1 MLNMFIYFFE
11 LESEHIELDPSEDS
25 SLDPLPELDS
35 DVRIF
40 WDENCSPLTL
50 LAGEMIGPPTLSMDG
65 YGVYF
70 C

>member
-1 MLNMFIYFFE
+1 MFIYFFE

-40 WDENCSPLTL
+40 
-50 LAGEMIGPPTLSMDG
+50 
-65 YGVYF
+65 
-70 C
+70 